1 MLIKHPDPILPSEIT
16 DAGVYARRRDF
27 LRLAIGTGLVAAS
40 GLPLL
45 PARAQ
50 PPAGERLAVAS
61 RTDYAALEKPS
72 DLEDVSSYGNYIE
85 FSFDKETA
93 MGLANRRLRVRPWT
107 VRIEGLVRQPKT
119 IAIEDLLRLA
129 PLEERVYRH
138 RCVEGWSMVIP
149 WVGFPLATLLRQA
162 EPLGSAKYVELV
174 TVTQPEAM
182 PNLRSRQVEWP
193 YVEGLRLDEAMHPL
207 TLAAV
212 GMYGQTLPGANGA
225 PLRLV
230 VPWKYGYKGAK
241 SVQVIRLVE
250 HEPATFWNKAQP
262 EEYGFYANVNPEVD
276 HPRWSQARER
286 RIGEFFKRKTLPFN
300 GYADQVAQL
309 YAGMD
314 LRKYY

>member
-1 MLIKHPDPILPSEIT
+1 
-16 DAGVYARRRDF
+16 
-27 LRLAIGTGLVAAS
+27 
-40 GLPLL
+40 
-45 PARAQ
+45 
-50 PPAGERLAVAS
+50 
-61 RTDYAALEKPS
+61 
-72 DLEDVSSYGNYIE
+72 
-85 FSFDKETA
+85 

-314 LRKYY
+314 LRRHY

>member
-1 MLIKHPDPILPSEIT
+1 MLIKRPDSISPSEIT
-16 DAGVYARRRDF
+16 APEVYARRREF
-27 LRLAIGTGLVAAS
+27 LRLSLGAGLLAVA
-40 GLPLL
+40 GLPSP
-45 PARAQ
+45 PARAL
-50 PPAGERLAVAS
+50 PPAGERLALAGRS
-61 RTDYAALEKPS
+61 DYASMEKPS
-72 DLEDVSSYGNYIE
+72 DLEDVSSYGNFIE
-85 FSFDKETA
+85 FSYDKETA
-93 MGLANRRLRVRPWT
+93 MGMANRRLRTRPWT

-119 IAIEDLLRLA
+119 LAIEDILRLA

-149 WVGFPLATLLRQA
+149 WVGFPLATLLRQV

-174 TVTQPEAM
+174 TATQPDTM

-207 TLAAV
+207 TLAAL
-212 GMYGQTLPGANGA
+212 GMYGQTMPGANGA

-241 SVQVIRLVE
+241 SIHAIRFVE

-262 EEYGFYANVNPEVD
+262 EEYGFYANVNPDVD
-276 HPRWSQARER
+276 HPRWSQSRER

-314 LRKYY
+314 LRKHY

>member
-1 MLIKHPDPILPSEIT
+1 
-16 DAGVYARRRDF
+16 
-27 LRLAIGTGLVAAS
+27 
-40 GLPLL
+40 
-45 PARAQ
+45 
-50 PPAGERLAVAS
+50 
-61 RTDYAALEKPS
+61 
-72 DLEDVSSYGNYIE
+72 
-85 FSFDKETA
+85 

-107 VRIEGLVRQPKT
+107 VRIEGLVRQPRT
-119 IAIEDLLRLA
+119 LSIEDLLRLA

-149 WVGFPLATLLRQA
+149 WVGFPLSALLRQA

-174 TVTQPEAM
+174 TATQPDTM

-193 YVEGLRLDEAMHPL
+193 YLEGLRLDEAMHPL

-250 HEPATFWNKAQP
+250 REPQTFWNKAQP
-262 EEYGFYANVNPEVD
+262 EEYGFYANVNPDVD

-286 RIGEFFKRKTLPFN
+286 RIGEFFKRRTLPFN
-300 GYADQVAQL
+300 GYAEQVAQL

-314 LRKYY
+314 LRKHY

>member
-1 MLIKHPDPILPSEIT
+1 MLIKRPDPISPSEIT
-16 DAGVYARRRDF
+16 APGIYATRRDF
-27 LRLAIGTGLVAAS
+27 LRLSIGAGLLS
-40 GLPLL
+40 IGSLQTQ
-45 PARAQ
+45 PARGV

-61 RTDYAALEKPS
+61 RSDFASLEKPS
-72 DLEDVSSYGNYIE
+72 DLEDVSSYGNFIE
-85 FSFDKETA
+85 FSYDKETA
-93 MGLANRRLRVRPWT
+93 MAMANRRLRLRPWT

-119 IAIEDLLRLA
+119 LAIEDILRLA

-149 WVGFPLATLLRQA
+149 WVGFPLATLLRQV

-174 TVTQPEAM
+174 TATQPDTM

-212 GMYGQTLPGANGA
+212 GMYGQAMPGANGA

-241 SVQVIRLVE
+241 SVHAIRFVE

-286 RIGEFFKRKTLPFN
+286 RIGEFFKRKTLPYN
-300 GYADQVAQL
+300 GYADQVGQL

-314 LRKYY
+314 LRKHY